1 MSRRILLTLLIA
13 VLIVV
18 PAGYILYGYSQYD
31 QVVSVPQN
39 ASTATYIVINLPD
52 GSFLSLTPQEYANLT
67 LHGFKPPAGSKG
79 YLINVTGTLTGI
91 PPVDVNL
98 TMLAPYKRF
107 TIVVGSPSVKVCSS
121 NPDEFVGSCS
131 ERTAAVTEISALT
144 STLFK
149 RYYYWQGIKQGMD
162 NASAKQYA
170 YEQTMKR
177 YDVRYLSFMT
187 KADIGLGRIG
197 NKDHLV
203 VILLGPAEGATK
215 NVIFV
220 PRRGTIV
227 LEGRSD
233 SALRA
238 EAALIEHILQF
249 KWPQETT
256 KK

>member
-1 MSRRILLTLLIA
+1 MSRRTLLALLVA

-18 PAGYILYGYSQYD
+18 PAGYLLYGYSHYSD
-31 QVVSVPQN
+31 VVSVPKN
-39 ASTATYIVINLPD
+39 ASTATYIVIKLPD
-52 GSFLSLTPQEYANLT
+52 GNFLSMTPKEYANLT
-67 LHGFKPPAGSKG
+67 LQGFKPPAGSKG

-91 PPVDVNL
+91 PVVDVNL

-121 NPDEFVGSCS
+121 NPQEFVGSCS
-131 ERTAAVTEISALT
+131 ERSAAVTEISALT

-187 KADIGLGRIG
+187 KTDIGLGRLG
-197 NKDHLV
+197 NRDHLV
-203 VILLGPAEGATK
+203 VILLGPAEGATR

-233 SALRA
+233 SVLRA
-238 EAALIEHILQF
+238 EVALIEHILNF
-249 KWPQETT
+249 KWPQETA